1 MCCVLLAPC
10 IRFTDYSYSSS
21 ISLFPCRGFS
31 PSVHR
36 GRPAVESA
44 PGVARSGAL
53 AAASRRGSGPVAGA
67 AVRQSPPRCSPSCAL
82 SPAAFHRPRSWA
94 VRGGRGGSC
103 WRRQCRSVTHAG
115 GRSTRAARRSIRCDA
130 APVAR
135 SVCPWR
141 AQPDPWRALAPGAFR
156 ARECRYSHP
165 ERQWPQRR
173 VRRCTQRNTGVTG
186 GARAR

>member
-1 MCCVLLAPC
+1 MRGLVRREGGVRLGGRGCVE
-10 IRFTDYSYSSS
+10 
-21 ISLFPCRGFS
+21 RGG
-31 PSVHR
+31 R
-36 GRPAVESA
+36 GRSSVLF
-44 PGVARSGAL
+44 VAALRLEVGSPEGAL

-67 AVRQSPPRCSPSCAL
+67 AVRQFPPRCSPSCAL

-115 GRSTRAARRSIRCDA
+115 GRSTRAARRSIRRDA

-135 SVCPWR
+135 SVCPRR